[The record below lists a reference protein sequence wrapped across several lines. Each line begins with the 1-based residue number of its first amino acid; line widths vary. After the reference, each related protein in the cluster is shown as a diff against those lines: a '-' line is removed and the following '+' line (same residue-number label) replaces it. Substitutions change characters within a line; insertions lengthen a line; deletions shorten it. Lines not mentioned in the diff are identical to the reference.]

1 MLTLTVITMFVL
13 LMLGFPMMVPLL
25 VASLML
31 LFLVIDMG
39 NVGLLM
45 GQMISGVEVGQVV
58 LRRAA
63 HHCEPFSNFERLLVF
78 AFTFCLR
85 VCLEHRAAD

>member
-31 LFLVIDMG
+31 LFW
-39 NVGLLM
+39 
-45 GQMISGVEVGQVV
+45 
-58 LRRAA
+58 
-63 HHCEPFSNFERLLVF
+63 
-78 AFTFCLR
+78 
-85 VCLEHRAAD
+85 